1 VKGRERVAGGLSLLG
16 GLAHA
21 AAGPEHFAAWWGYG
35 LFFLAAALAQA
46 VYGLLLLTQGIV
58 ARGGWPA
65 WRRRVYWAGI
75 AGNLFLVLFWALTRT
90 AGVPLGPGAGDVE
103 PIGWLDLSS
112 KAIEL
117 ATAGVLASLL
127 WERNHELHE

>member
-1 VKGRERVAGGLSLLG
+1 
-16 GLAHA
+16 
-21 AAGPEHFAAWWGYG
+21 
-35 LFFLAAALAQA
+35 
-46 VYGLLLLTQGIV
+46 
-58 ARGGWPA
+58 
-65 WRRRVYWAGI
+65 
-75 AGNLFLVLFWALTRT
+75 
-90 AGVPLGPGAGDVE
+90 VE

>member
-1 VKGRERVAGGLSLLG
+1 MKGRERAAGGLSVLG

-21 AAGPEHFAAWWGYG
+21 AAGPEHFAEWWGYG

-46 VYGLLLLTQGIV
+46 VYGLLLLTRGIE
-58 ARGGWPA
+58 ARGGWAA

-75 AGNLFLVLFWALTRT
+75 AGNAFLVLFWLLTRT
-90 AGVPLGPGAGDVE
+90 VGVPLGPESGEVAPV
-103 PIGWLDLSS
+103 GWLDLSA

-117 ATAGVLASLL
+117 ATVAVLASLL
-127 WERNHELHE
+127 ARPRDT